1 MTPPLVPVVTSS
13 LDELDAVGLRGA
25 CICIGNFDGVHLGH
39 RALLERMRQVSR
51 GEGVPSLVVTF
62 FPPARVVFGGATFLS
77 SAEEK
82 VELLAHY
89 RPDAVAML
97 RFDLRFAQ
105 TEPAE
110 FVSSLARLEPHSL
123 IVGDDFR
130 FGKDRAGGLPE
141 LRAASQRIEAF
152 GLVERDGEVVKSSA
166 IREHLAAGD
175 IERANALLG
184 RPYVARGI
192 VARGAQRGRTI
203 GFPTAN
209 VEVDPRKA
217 LPLGVFAVSVTT
229 GAASGDTGDV
239 AGSGERFKGMANVG
253 PRPSFEEEPP
263 ALEVHLFDFDADL
276 YGQQIEVGFHAYLRS
291 QRRFSG
297 LEELRQQLATDAVA
311 ARAALADA

>member
-1 MTPPLVPVVTSS
+1 MLPVVASS
-13 LDELDAVGLRGA
+13 LAELELRGA

-51 GEGVPSLVVTF
+51 DEGVPALVVTF

-130 FGKDRAGGLPE
+130 FGKDRAGGLAE

-152 GLVERDGEVVKSSA
+152 GLVEHGGEVVKSSA

-175 IERANALLG
+175 VERANALLG
-184 RPYVARGI
+184 RPYFARGA

-217 LPLGVFAVSVTT
+217 LPLGVFAVSVLV
-229 GAASGDTGDV
+229 GD
-239 AGSGERFKGMANVG
+239 ERFEGMANVG

-297 LEELRQQLATDAVA
+297 LDELRQQLAADAVA
-311 ARAALADA
+311 ARAALAGS